1 MHDGRFKTLDEVI
14 DHYSEH
20 IEQSPALSSFLRGES
35 NEAGG
40 ESLKLNSIEKK
51 QLIAFLNMLTDSAF
65 ITNPAFSDPHILSTK
80 NKKH

>member
-20 IEQSPALSSFLRGES
+20 IKQSVSLSAFLQNES

-40 ESLKLNSIEKK
+40 KSLKLLPKEKK
-51 QLIAFLNMLTDSAF
+51 QLIAFLNILTDSTF
-65 ITNPAFSDPHILSTK
+65 IADKRFSDPYLTTK
-80 NKKH
+80 H